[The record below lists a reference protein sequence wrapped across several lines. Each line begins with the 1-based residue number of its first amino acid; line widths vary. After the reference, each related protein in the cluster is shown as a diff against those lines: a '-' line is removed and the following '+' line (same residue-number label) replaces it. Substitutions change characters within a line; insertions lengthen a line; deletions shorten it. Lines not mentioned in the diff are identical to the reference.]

1 MNTAV
6 QSYTEAT
13 NEESREIMSNTT
25 TKKSNPLFEILFNV
39 IIPSIILMKLSGDEY
54 LGTAMAL
61 VVALLF
67 PIVYGGMDLI
77 RNKKFNFIA
86 ALGFVSV
93 LLTGGIGLLELD
105 TRWLAVKE
113 ALIPGLIGLA
123 VLGSTFTRYPLMQKM
138 VLNDTVLNL
147 EVITERLKENGKTE
161 AFDRCLMSSNY
172 LFASTFAFSSAMNYF
187 LATWIVTSPAGTP
200 EFNEELGKLTLYSYP
215 MIAIPS
221 MLMMFGIFYYVW
233 RQIRAMTSL
242 ETEQIFHT
250 K

>member
-1 MNTAV
+1 
-6 QSYTEAT
+6 
-13 NEESREIMSNTT
+13 MSNTT
-25 TKKSNPLFEILFNV
+25 AKKPNPLFEILFNV
-39 IIPSIILMKLSGDEY
+39 FIPSFILMKFSGDEH

-67 PIVYGGMDLI
+67 PIIYGGMDLV
-77 RNKKFNFIA
+77 RNKKFNFIS
-86 ALGFVSV
+86 ALGFISV

-105 TRWLAVKE
+105 TRWLALKE

-123 VLGSTFTRYPLMQKM
+123 VLGSTFTRYPLMQKL

-147 EVITERLKENGKTE
+147 ALINQRLKENGKTD
-161 AFDRCLMSSNY
+161 AFERCLMSSNY

-187 LATWIVTSPAGTP
+187 LATWIVISPSGTAA
-200 EFNEELGKLTLYSYP
+200 FNEELGKMTLYSYP

-221 MLMMFGIFYYVW
+221 MLMMFGIFYYIW
-233 RQIRAMTSL
+233 RQVRAMTSL
-242 ETEQIFHT
+242 ETEQIFHL

>member
-1 MNTAV
+1 MNNKTA
-6 QSYTEAT
+6 
-13 NEESREIMSNTT
+13 
-25 TKKSNPLFEILFNV
+25 KKSNPLFEILFNV
-39 IIPSIILMKLSGDEY
+39 FIPSLILMKLSGDEH

-67 PIVYGGMDLI
+67 PIVYGGMDLV

-86 ALGFVSV
+86 ALGFISV

-105 TRWLAVKE
+105 TRWLALKE
-113 ALIPGLIGLA
+113 ALIPGVIGLA
-123 VLGSTFTRYPLMQKM
+123 VLGSTFTRYPFMQKM
-138 VLNDTVLNL
+138 ILNDTVLNL
-147 EVITERLKENGKTE
+147 SLITERLKESGKSE
-161 AFDRCLMSSNY
+161 AFERCLMSSNY

-187 LATWIVTSPAGTP
+187 LATWMVTSPAGTA

-215 MIAIPS
+215 IIAIPS

-242 ETEQIFHT
+242 ETEQIFHI

>member
-1 MNTAV
+1 MKF
-6 QSYTEAT
+6 SG
-13 NEESREIMSNTT
+13 EEH
-25 TKKSNPLFEILFNV
+25 
-39 IIPSIILMKLSGDEY
+39 
-54 LGTAMAL
+54 LGTVMAL
-61 VVALLF
+61 VVALAF

-86 ALGFVSV
+86 ALGFISV

-105 TRWLAVKE
+105 TRWLALKE

-123 VLGSTFTRYPLMQKM
+123 VLGSTFTRYPFMQKM
-138 VLNDTVLNL
+138 ILNDTVLNL
-147 EVITERLKENGKTE
+147 ALITERLKERGKTD
-161 AFDRCLMSSNY
+161 AFERCLMSSNY

-215 MIAIPS
+215 IIAIPS

-233 RQIRAMTSL
+233 RQIRSMTSL
-242 ETEQIFHT
+242 ETEQIFHI

>member
-1 MNTAV
+1 
-6 QSYTEAT
+6 
-13 NEESREIMSNTT
+13 
-25 TKKSNPLFEILFNV
+25 
-39 IIPSIILMKLSGDEY
+39 MKFSGDEH

-67 PIVYGGMDLI
+67 PIIYGGMDLV
-77 RNKKFNFIA
+77 RNKKFNFIS
-86 ALGFVSV
+86 ALGFISV

-105 TRWLAVKE
+105 TRWLALKE

-123 VLGSTFTRYPLMQKM
+123 VLGSTFTRYPLMQKL

-147 EVITERLKENGKTE
+147 ALINQRLKENDKTD
-161 AFDRCLMSSNY
+161 AFERCLMSSNY

-187 LATWIVTSPAGTP
+187 LATWIVTSPSGTAA
-200 EFNEELGKLTLYSYP
+200 FNEELGKMTLYSYP

-221 MLMMFGIFYYVW
+221 MLMMFGIFYYIW
-233 RQIRAMTSL
+233 RQVRAMTSL
-242 ETEQIFHT
+242 ETEQIFHL

>member
-1 MNTAV
+1 
-6 QSYTEAT
+6 
-13 NEESREIMSNTT
+13 MSNTT
-25 TKKSNPLFEILFNV
+25 AKKPNPLFEILFNV
-39 IIPSIILMKLSGDEY
+39 FIPSFILMKFSGDEH

-67 PIVYGGMDLI
+67 PIIYGGIDLV
-77 RNKKFNFIA
+77 RNKKFNFIS
-86 ALGFVSV
+86 ALGFISV

-105 TRWLAVKE
+105 TRWLALKE

-123 VLGSTFTRYPLMQKM
+123 VLGSTFTRYPLMQKL

-147 EVITERLKENGKTE
+147 ALINQRLKENGKTD
-161 AFDRCLMSSNY
+161 AFERCLMSSNY

-187 LATWIVTSPAGTP
+187 LATWIVTSPSGTAA
-200 EFNEELGKLTLYSYP
+200 FNEELGKMTLYSYP

-221 MLMMFGIFYYVW
+221 MLMMFGIFYYIW
-233 RQIRAMTSL
+233 RQVRAMTSL
-242 ETEQIFHT
+242 ETEQIFHL

>member
-1 MNTAV
+1 
-6 QSYTEAT
+6 
-13 NEESREIMSNTT
+13 MSNTT
-25 TKKSNPLFEILFNV
+25 AKKSNPLVEILFNV
-39 IIPSIILMKLSGDEY
+39 FVPSFILMKFSGEEH
-54 LGTAMAL
+54 LGTALAL

-77 RNKKFNFIA
+77 RNKKFNFIS

-93 LLTGGIGLLELD
+93 LLTGSIGLLELD
-105 TRWLAVKE
+105 TKWLALKE

-123 VLGSTFTRYPLMQKM
+123 VFGSTFTRYPLMQKM

-147 EVITERLKENGKTE
+147 DLITQRLKERGKTD
-161 AFDRCLMSSNY
+161 AFERCLMSSNY
-172 LFASTFAFSSAMNYF
+172 LFASTFAFSSVMNYF
-187 LATWIVTSPAGTP
+187 LATWIVTSPAGTV

-215 MIAIPS
+215 VIAIPS

-233 RQIRAMTSL
+233 RQIRSMTSL

>member
-1 MNTAV
+1 MN
-6 QSYTEAT
+6 S
-13 NEESREIMSNTT
+13 TT
-25 TKKSNPLFEILFNV
+25 QKKSNPLFEILFNV
-39 IIPSIILMKLSGDEY
+39 VIPSFILMKFSGDEH

-61 VVALLF
+61 VVALAF
-67 PIVYGGMDLI
+67 PIAYGAMDLI

-105 TRWLAVKE
+105 TRWLALKE

-123 VLGSTFTRYPLMQKM
+123 VLGSTFTRYPFMQKM

-147 EVITERLKENGKTE
+147 ELITERLKENNKTQ
-161 AFDRCLMSSNY
+161 AFERCLMSSNY

-187 LATWIVTSPAGTP
+187 LATWIVTSPAGTA

-215 MIAIPS
+215 IIAIPS

-233 RQIRAMTSL
+233 RQIRAMTAL
-242 ETEQIFHT
+242 ETEQIFHA

>member
-1 MNTAV
+1 
-6 QSYTEAT
+6 
-13 NEESREIMSNTT
+13 MSNTT
-25 TKKSNPLFEILFNV
+25 AKKPNPLFEILFNV
-39 IIPSIILMKLSGDEY
+39 FIPSFILMKFSGDEH

-67 PIVYGGMDLI
+67 PIIYGGMDLV
-77 RNKKFNFIA
+77 RNKKFNFIS
-86 ALGFVSV
+86 ALGFISV

-105 TRWLAVKE
+105 TRWLALKE

-123 VLGSTFTRYPLMQKM
+123 VLGSTFTRYPLMQKL

-147 EVITERLKENGKTE
+147 ALINQRLKENDKTD
-161 AFDRCLMSSNY
+161 AFERCLMSSNY

-187 LATWIVTSPAGTP
+187 LATWIVTSPSGTAA
-200 EFNEELGKLTLYSYP
+200 FNEELGKMTLYSYP

-221 MLMMFGIFYYVW
+221 MLMMFGIFYYIW
-233 RQIRAMTSL
+233 RQVRAMTSL
-242 ETEQIFHT
+242 ETEQIFHL

>member
-1 MNTAV
+1 
-6 QSYTEAT
+6 
-13 NEESREIMSNTT
+13 
-25 TKKSNPLFEILFNV
+25 
-39 IIPSIILMKLSGDEY
+39 
-54 LGTAMAL
+54 MAL
-61 VVALLF
+61 VVALAF

-86 ALGFVSV
+86 ALGFISV

-105 TRWLAVKE
+105 TRWLALKE

-123 VLGSTFTRYPLMQKM
+123 VLGSTFTRYPFMQKM
-138 VLNDTVLNL
+138 ILNDTVLNL
-147 EVITERLKENGKTE
+147 ALITERLKERGKTD
-161 AFDRCLMSSNY
+161 AFERCLMSSNY

-215 MIAIPS
+215 IIAIPS

>member
-1 MNTAV
+1 MN
-6 QSYTEAT
+6 
-13 NEESREIMSNTT
+13 NTT

-39 IIPSIILMKLSGDEY
+39 FIPSFILMKFSGEEH

-67 PIVYGGMDLI
+67 PVVYGGMDLI
-77 RNKKFNFIA
+77 RSKKVNFIA
-86 ALGFVSV
+86 ILGFVSV

-105 TRWLAVKE
+105 TRWLALKE

-138 VLNDTVLNL
+138 ILNDTVLNL
-147 EVITERLKENGKTE
+147 ALITERLKESGKSE
-161 AFDRCLMSSNY
+161 VFDRCLMSSNY
-172 LFASTFAFSSAMNYF
+172 MFASTFAFSSAMNYF
-187 LATWIVTSPAGTP
+187 LATWIVTSPAGTAA
-200 EFNEELGKLTLYSYP
+200 FNEELGKLTLYSYP

-221 MLMMFGIFYYVW
+221 MIMMLGIFYYVW

-242 ETEQIFHT
+242 ETEQIFHL

>member
-1 MNTAV
+1 
-6 QSYTEAT
+6 
-13 NEESREIMSNTT
+13 MSNTT
-25 TKKSNPLFEILFNV
+25 AKKSNPLVEILFNV
-39 IIPSIILMKLSGDEY
+39 FVPSFILMKFSGEEH
-54 LGTAMAL
+54 LGTALAL

-77 RNKKFNFIA
+77 RNKKFNFIS

-105 TRWLAVKE
+105 TKWLALKE

-123 VLGSTFTRYPLMQKM
+123 VFGSTFTRYPLMQKM

-147 EVITERLKENGKTE
+147 ELITQRLKERGKTD
-161 AFDRCLMSSNY
+161 AFERCLMSSNY
-172 LFASTFAFSSAMNYF
+172 LFASTFAFSSVMNYF
-187 LATWIVTSPAGTP
+187 LATWIVTSPAGTV

-215 MIAIPS
+215 VIAIPS
-221 MLMMFGIFYYVW
+221 MLMMLGIFYYVW
-233 RQIRAMTSL
+233 RQIRSMTSL

>member
-1 MNTAV
+1 
-6 QSYTEAT
+6 
-13 NEESREIMSNTT
+13 MSNTT
-25 TKKSNPLFEILFNV
+25 AKKPNPLFEILFNV
-39 IIPSIILMKLSGDEY
+39 FIPSFILMKFSGDEH

-67 PIVYGGMDLI
+67 PIIYGGMDLV
-77 RNKKFNFIA
+77 RNKKFNFIS
-86 ALGFVSV
+86 ALGFISV

-105 TRWLAVKE
+105 TRWLALKE

-123 VLGSTFTRYPLMQKM
+123 VLGSTFTRYPLMQKL

-147 EVITERLKENGKTE
+147 ALINQRLKENGKTD
-161 AFDRCLMSSNY
+161 AFERCIMSSNY

-187 LATWIVTSPAGTP
+187 LATWIVTSPSGTAA
-200 EFNEELGKLTLYSYP
+200 FNEELGKMTLYSYP

-221 MLMMFGIFYYVW
+221 MLMMFGIFYYIW
-233 RQIRAMTSL
+233 RQVRAMTSL
-242 ETEQIFHT
+242 ETEQIFHL

>member
-1 MNTAV
+1 
-6 QSYTEAT
+6 
-13 NEESREIMSNTT
+13 MSNTT
-25 TKKSNPLFEILFNV
+25 AKKPNPLFEILFNV
-39 IIPSIILMKLSGDEY
+39 FIPSFILMKFSSDEN

-67 PIVYGGMDLI
+67 PIIYGGMDLV
-77 RNKKFNFIA
+77 RNKKFNFIS
-86 ALGFVSV
+86 ALGFISV

-105 TRWLAVKE
+105 TRWLALKE

-123 VLGSTFTRYPLMQKM
+123 VLGSTFTRYPLMQKL

-147 EVITERLKENGKTE
+147 SLINERLKENGQSE
-161 AFDRCLMSSNY
+161 AFERCLMSSNY

-187 LATWIVTSPAGTP
+187 LATWIVTSPSGTAA
-200 EFNEELGKLTLYSYP
+200 FNEELGKMTLYSYP

-221 MLMMFGIFYYVW
+221 MLMMFGIFYYIW
-233 RQIRAMTSL
+233 RQVRTMTSL
-242 ETEQIFHT
+242 ETEQIFHL

>member
-1 MNTAV
+1 M
-6 QSYTEAT
+6 
-13 NEESREIMSNTT
+13 RNTT
-25 TKKSNPLFEILFNV
+25 AKKSNPLFEILFNV
-39 IIPSIILMKLSGDEY
+39 FIPSFILMKYSGEEH

-67 PIVYGGMDLI
+67 PVVYGGMDLI
-77 RNKKFNFIA
+77 RNKKFNFISV
-86 ALGFVSV
+86 LGFISV

-105 TRWLAVKE
+105 TRWLALKE
-113 ALIPGLIGLA
+113 ALIPGLIGIA

-147 EVITERLKENGKTE
+147 ALINERLRENGKTD
-161 AFDRCLMSSNY
+161 AFERCLMSSNY

-187 LATWIVTSPAGTP
+187 LATWIVTSPSGTAA
-200 EFNEELGKLTLYSYP
+200 FNEELGKLTLYSYP

-221 MLMMFGIFYYVW
+221 MLMMFGIFYYIW

-242 ETEQIFHT
+242 ETEQIFHI

>member
-1 MNTAV
+1 
-6 QSYTEAT
+6 
-13 NEESREIMSNTT
+13 MSNTT
-25 TKKSNPLFEILFNV
+25 AKKPNPLFEILFNV
-39 IIPSIILMKLSGDEY
+39 FIPSFILMKFSGDEH

-67 PIVYGGMDLI
+67 PIIYGGMDLV
-77 RNKKFNFIA
+77 RNKKFNFIS
-86 ALGFVSV
+86 ALGFISV

-105 TRWLAVKE
+105 TRWLALKE

-123 VLGSTFTRYPLMQKM
+123 VLGSTFTRYPLMQKL

-147 EVITERLKENGKTE
+147 SLINERLKENGQSE
-161 AFDRCLMSSNY
+161 AFERCLMSSNY

-187 LATWIVTSPAGTP
+187 LATWIVTSPSGTAA
-200 EFNEELGKLTLYSYP
+200 FNEELGKMALYSYP

-221 MLMMFGIFYYVW
+221 MLMMFGIFYYIW
-233 RQIRAMTSL
+233 RQVRTMTSL
-242 ETEQIFHT
+242 ETEQIFHL

>member
-1 MNTAV
+1 
-6 QSYTEAT
+6 
-13 NEESREIMSNTT
+13 MSNTT
-25 TKKSNPLFEILFNV
+25 AKKPNPLFEILFNV
-39 IIPSIILMKLSGDEY
+39 FIPSFILMKFSGDEH

-67 PIVYGGMDLI
+67 PIIYGGMDLV
-77 RNKKFNFIA
+77 RNKKFNFIS
-86 ALGFVSV
+86 ALGFISV

-105 TRWLAVKE
+105 TRWLALKE

-123 VLGSTFTRYPLMQKM
+123 VLGSTFTRYPLMQKL

-147 EVITERLKENGKTE
+147 SLINERLKENGQSE
-161 AFDRCLMSSNY
+161 AFERCLMSSNY

-187 LATWIVTSPAGTP
+187 LATWIVTSPSGTAA
-200 EFNEELGKLTLYSYP
+200 FNEELGKMTLYSYP

-221 MLMMFGIFYYVW
+221 MLMMFGIFYYIW
-233 RQIRAMTSL
+233 RQVRMMTSL
-242 ETEQIFHT
+242 ETEQIFHL

>member
-1 MNTAV
+1 
-6 QSYTEAT
+6 
-13 NEESREIMSNTT
+13 MSNTT
-25 TKKSNPLFEILFNV
+25 AKKSNPLFEILFNV
-39 IIPSIILMKLSGDEY
+39 FIPSFILMKYSGEEH

-67 PIVYGGMDLI
+67 PVVYGGMDLI
-77 RNKKFNFIA
+77 HNKKFNFIS
-86 ALGFVSV
+86 ALGFISV

-105 TRWLAVKE
+105 TRWLALKE
-113 ALIPGLIGLA
+113 ALIPGLIGIA

-147 EVITERLKENGKTE
+147 ALINERLRENGKTD
-161 AFDRCLMSSNY
+161 AFERCLMSSNY

-187 LATWIVTSPAGTP
+187 LATWIVTSPSGTAA
-200 EFNEELGKLTLYSYP
+200 FNEELGKLTLYSYP

-221 MLMMFGIFYYVW
+221 MLMMFGIFYYIW

-242 ETEQIFHT
+242 ETEQIFHI